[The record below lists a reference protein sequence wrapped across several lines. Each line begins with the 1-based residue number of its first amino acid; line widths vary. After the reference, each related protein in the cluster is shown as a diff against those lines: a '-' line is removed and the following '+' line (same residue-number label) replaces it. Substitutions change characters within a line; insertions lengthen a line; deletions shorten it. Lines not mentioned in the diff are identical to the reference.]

1 MTDIRFDLNYMHMLQ
16 GDFTK
21 AEGDVISCAHG
32 FQTVSQKMEGELSA
46 FNAEGV
52 KAVREIQSQIFEIRD
67 MKSDIDRKITSA
79 EGNRKKEME
88 IPPRPSVPSNA
99 TNEQRSAIMSSY
111 NDKVS
116 QIQAKN
122 AKIREENQ
130 KIDEFKCRCE
140 GAKSKL
146 EELISKLHQLEE
158 AVKKEIEHTAS
169 KVHSFMGQ
177 ANSLKNDFSRA
188 SGAMGEFNHAFKETY
203 DAAQALYLM
212 EPSGIRSFS
221 YNDKQFVIKNTH
233 SHILGSGSFVGFHF
247 SGGGERESAFKV
259 TDVEKTDTKAEVLIK
274 DRDEQ
279 SFFESVGDS
288 EMIKM
293 PSSNLHKLG
302 GKRFTAQMNEKGY
315 VLVTQKDGST
325 IDSSGMLHWE
335 KRR

>member
-21 AEGDVISCAHG
+21 AEGDVVSCAQG
-32 FQTVSQKMEGELSA
+32 FQSVSQKMEGELSA

-52 KAVREIQSQIFEIRD
+52 KTVREIQSHIFEIRD
-67 MKSDIDRKITSA
+67 MKSDIDRKIAGA
-79 EGNRKKEME
+79 ESKRKKEVE

-99 TNEQRSAIMSSY
+99 TDEQRSAIMSAY

-116 QIQAKN
+116 QIQAQN
-122 AKIREENQ
+122 AKIRDENQ
-130 KIDEFKCRCE
+130 KIDEFKEKCE
-140 GAKSKL
+140 GAKVRL

-158 AVKKEIEHTAS
+158 SAKKEIEHTAS

-177 ANSLKNDFSRA
+177 ANSIRNDFSKA
-188 SGAMGEFNHAFKETY
+188 SVAISDFNHAFRETY

-212 EPSGIRSFS
+212 EPSSIRSFS

-233 SHILGSGSFVGFHF
+233 SHILGSGSFVGFDF
-247 SGGGERESAFKV
+247 SGGDKRESSFKAESFEKADK
-259 TDVEKTDTKAEVLIK
+259 DVEILIK
-274 DRDEQ
+274 DKDAQ
-279 SFFESVGDS
+279 SFFESARDAKL
-288 EMIKM
+288 IKM

-302 GKRFTAQMNEKGY
+302 GKKFTAQMNENGY
-315 VLVTQKDGST
+315 TLITQKDGST

-335 KRR
+335 KRQ